1 MTSIPSNL
9 ARVPNALSS
18 QIMLGSLTATNQRLL
33 NAQIQL
39 TTGKLINRPSDNAIS
54 SSTISVLDDILERRD
69 QRVRNLTHAES
80 VLNTSDAA
88 LAEATDLLQ
97 EARSIGLSQIGVG
110 SDETT
115 RANQARVID
124 SMLTEMSRIGNRQFQ
139 DMYLFGGNATSNPP
153 FVELMGSTRYQGQGV
168 GLFTDTGLARPVPIT
183 TAGSEAF
190 GALSARVEGNRD
202 LNPLMV
208 ADTRLADLNGARG
221 FGVSLGSIN
230 VDVGGTD
237 LTVDLS
243 TAHSVGDM
251 ANLIQTAIQTVDA
264 GATVSID
271 AGTGNRFA
279 IAGNAVAITV
289 SDIAAPGTA
298 ADLGLTGTYA
308 ISGGTGSDVDPV
320 LTQNTQ
326 LSSLNGITVPLGTI
340 RLSNAGQTRDLDLSA
355 ATNVQ
360 DIMNLVHGLKIGI
373 RVEIANTGDR
383 LNFINELSG
392 SPSGGMSIAEVTG
405 GATATELG
413 VRSFDTTTL
422 LSDFNN
428 GLGVQFKT
436 GSVNP
441 ITGLPDPSLDVD
453 FRIALK
459 DGRTFDVD
467 LAGVT
472 TVQDVLDQINAA
484 ATGAG
489 IGVPA
494 EFTAALTTD
503 GNGIALTDNTPGGVG
518 TTTSV
523 VARNGS
529 FAAQDLGI
537 LGSTTGAI
545 LTGQDRATVAVESTF
560 AHLAALRD
568 ALLANDERG
577 ITLATGK
584 LETDINRVTSARADV
599 GVRTRRITDAQTRE
613 EDLKVQDSGLKSQ
626 VQDLDFTE
634 AAIRFTQLQQQL
646 QAGLATAARTSA
658 LSLLDFLS

>member
-1 MTSIPSNL
+1 
-9 ARVPNALSS
+9 
-18 QIMLGSLTATNQRLL
+18 
-33 NAQIQL
+33 
-39 TTGKLINRPSDNAIS
+39 
-54 SSTISVLDDILERRD
+54 
-69 QRVRNLTHAES
+69 
-80 VLNTSDAA
+80 
-88 LAEATDLLQ
+88 
-97 EARSIGLSQIGVG
+97 
-110 SDETT
+110 
-115 RANQARVID
+115 
-124 SMLTEMSRIGNRQFQ
+124 
-139 DMYLFGGNATSNPP
+139 
-153 FVELMGSTRYQGQGV
+153 
-168 GLFTDTGLARPVPIT
+168 
-183 TAGSEAF
+183 
-190 GALSARVEGNRD
+190 
-202 LNPLMV
+202 
-208 ADTRLADLNGARG
+208 
-221 FGVSLGSIN
+221 
-230 VDVGGTD
+230 
-237 LTVDLS
+237 
-243 TAHSVGDM
+243 
-251 ANLIQTAIQTVDA
+251 
-264 GATVSID
+264 
-271 AGTGNRFA
+271 
-279 IAGNAVAITV
+279 
-289 SDIAAPGTA
+289 
-298 ADLGLTGTYA
+298 
-308 ISGGTGSDVDPV
+308 V
-320 LTQNTQ
+320 LTQNTL

-560 AHLAALRD
+560 THLAALRD

>member
-1 MTSIPSNL
+1 
-9 ARVPNALSS
+9 
-18 QIMLGSLTATNQRLL
+18 
-33 NAQIQL
+33 
-39 TTGKLINRPSDNAIS
+39 
-54 SSTISVLDDILERRD
+54 
-69 QRVRNLTHAES
+69 
-80 VLNTSDAA
+80 
-88 LAEATDLLQ
+88 
-97 EARSIGLSQIGVG
+97 
-110 SDETT
+110 
-115 RANQARVID
+115 
-124 SMLTEMSRIGNRQFQ
+124 
-139 DMYLFGGNATSNPP
+139 
-153 FVELMGSTRYQGQGV
+153 
-168 GLFTDTGLARPVPIT
+168 
-183 TAGSEAF
+183 
-190 GALSARVEGNRD
+190 
-202 LNPLMV
+202 
-208 ADTRLADLNGARG
+208 
-221 FGVSLGSIN
+221 
-230 VDVGGTD
+230 
-237 LTVDLS
+237 
-243 TAHSVGDM
+243 
-251 ANLIQTAIQTVDA
+251 
-264 GATVSID
+264 
-271 AGTGNRFA
+271 
-279 IAGNAVAITV
+279 
-289 SDIAAPGTA
+289 
-298 ADLGLTGTYA
+298 
-308 ISGGTGSDVDPV
+308 
-320 LTQNTQ
+320 
-326 LSSLNGITVPLGTI
+326 
-340 RLSNAGQTRDLDLSA
+340 LSA

-494 EFTAALTTD
+494 DFTAALTTD

-529 FAAQDLGI
+529 FVAQDLGI

>member
-9 ARVPNALSS
+9 ARVPNMLSS
-18 QIMLGSLTATNQRLL
+18 QIMLGSLNATNQRLL

-54 SSTISVLDDILERRD
+54 SSTISVLDDILERRE

-124 SMLTEMSRIGNRQFQ
+124 AMLTEMSRIGNRQFQ

-153 FVELMGSTRYQGQGV
+153 FVELLGSFRYQGQGV
-168 GLFTDTGLARPVPIT
+168 GMFTDTGLARPVPIT
-183 TAGSEAF
+183 TGGSEAF

-202 LNPLMV
+202 LDPVMV
-208 ADTRLADLNGARG
+208 TDTRLTDLNGARG
-221 FGVSLGSIN
+221 LGLSLGSIN

-243 TAHSVGDM
+243 TAHTAGDI
-251 ANLIQTAIQTVDA
+251 ANLLQTAIQTVDA
-264 GATVSID
+264 AATVSID
-271 AGTGNRFA
+271 GGTGNRFA
-279 IAGNAVAITV
+279 IAGNTVAITI

-308 ISGGTGSDVDPV
+308 IGGGTGLDVDPV
-320 LTQNTQ
+320 LTENTL
-326 LSSLNGITVPLGTI
+326 LSSLGGVTVPLGTI

-360 DIMNLVHGLKIGI
+360 DVMNLVHGLNIGI
-373 RVEIANTGDR
+373 RVEIADTGDR

-392 SPSGGMSIAEVTG
+392 APADGMSIAEMTG
-405 GATATELG
+405 GVTASELG
-413 VRSFDTTTL
+413 VRSLDTTTL
-422 LSDFNN
+422 LADFNN
-428 GLGVQFKT
+428 GLGVQIKT
-436 GSVNP
+436 GGVNP

-453 FRIALK
+453 FRISLK

-467 LAGVT
+467 LEDIT

-494 EFTAALTTD
+494 EFTAALATD
-503 GNGIALTDNTPGGVG
+503 GNGITLTDNTVG

-537 LGSTTGAI
+537 LGSTTSAT
-545 LTGQDRATVAVESTF
+545 LTGEDRATVAVESTF

-568 ALLANDERG
+568 ALLADDQRG
-577 ITLATGK
+577 ITLATGR
-584 LETDINRVTSARADV
+584 LETDIDRVTSARADV